1 MRVPQHN
8 APVSCAEVLG
18 SRLAHRGPIS
28 LEEVNEEAA
37 LQRRVDKKFLLTAAQ
52 LAALI
57 DKLDEDFRVMDIDG
71 RRVFGYSSTYFD
83 TADFDQYRAHRQ
95 GRRRRYKVRSR
106 TYLDSGL
113 CMFETKLK
121 GLRGETDKHR
131 IRYPLEDRGR
141 MNADARAF
149 LTDLLDTQYG
159 LAMPE
164 LGPVMAID
172 YNRGT
177 LVNPISQERLT
188 LDVQLL
194 CRDGSQE
201 MAGPDMVVVETK
213 SADGRGVADRVL
225 AEMGIRDLSM
235 SKYCVGLAM
244 LHPQLPANRW
254 SRLLRENF
262 SWQRESATAQ
272 RAPQLLPA

>member
-1 MRVPQHN
+1 MKHQHDN
-8 APVSCAEVLG
+8 ARVSCADVLE
-18 SRLAHRGPIS
+18 SSLERRGPIS
-28 LEEVNEEAA
+28 LKEVNEEAA
-37 LQRRVDKKFLLTAAQ
+37 LQRRVDKKFLLTAAE

-57 DKLDEDFRVMDIDG
+57 DRLDDDFRVMDIDG

-83 TADFDQYRAHRQ
+83 TPDFDQFRAHRQ

-131 IRYPLEDRGR
+131 IRYPLEDRNR
-141 MNADARAF
+141 MNADARNF
-149 LTDLLDTQYG
+149 LTELLDTQYG
-159 LAMPE
+159 LPMPE
-164 LGPVMAID
+164 LEPVMAID
-172 YNRGT
+172 YHRGT
-177 LVNPISQERLT
+177 LVNPTSQERLT

-194 CRDGSQE
+194 CRDRSQE
-201 MAGPDMVVVETK
+201 VAGPDMVVVETK

-225 AEMGIRDLSM
+225 AEMGIRDVSM
-235 SKYCVGLAM
+235 SKYCVGIAM
-244 LHPQLPANRW
+244 LHPKLPANRW

-262 SWQRESATAQ
+262 SWQREGS
-272 RAPQLLPA
+272 